1 MERTVDCSTG
11 GEVYS
16 LAHPFRFAELSL
28 PFVGELYNGIAPK
41 TFITIRG
48 TVKRSQSQER

>member
-1 MERTVDCSTG
+1 MEGTV
-11 GEVYS
+11 EVYS